1 MNQDDHR
8 FNRTEIRVMQNMC
21 GDDNEKFLNMIAE
34 LVSKRDEQI
43 YELRQELKRVS
54 DLKTYL
60 QHELAS
66 VEDDLNAANAAHKQE
81 VEQLE
86 ERISNIGW
94 ELNPDRMGG
103 GGWTAEELDPN
114 RGWK

>member
-21 GDDNEKFLNMIAE
+21 GDDNEKFLNMIVE
-34 LVSKRDEQI
+34 LVTKRDEQI
-43 YELRQELKRVS
+43 YELREELKRVS

-66 VEDDLNAANAAHKQE
+66 VEDMLNAANAR
-81 VEQLE
+81 VSQLE
-86 ERISNIGW
+86 KQASDDSWIT
-94 ELNPDRMGG
+94 NPDRMGG
-103 GGWTAEELDPN
+103 GGWTADELDPN